1 MHISVLEIKKTAYE
15 GNAKE
20 VILPADDGEI
30 TVLDFHQPF
39 LCALRSGYITI
50 KDKPDNIRLKI
61 RYGLAKMIRNDL
73 VINIETYA

>member
-1 MHISVLEIKKTAYE
+1 MHISVLETKKTVYE
-15 GNAKE
+15 GNVKE
-20 VILPADDGEI
+20 VILPAHDGEI

-39 LCALRSGYITI
+39 LYALRSGYIRI
-50 KDKPDNIRLKI
+50 KGNPDIRLKI